1 MAARP
6 PPVNWR
12 TKPNANEQH
21 SQDGSQSSSLS
32 TSQES
37 GAATDSPVL
46 VYIHPAHLRD
56 IEAALRHLGLPSL
69 FSEGQAENYQVTNPT
84 GRHFPQ
90 ESDCTSSFSWRSMPT
105 SQVQALASFPVRRSP
120 AVQPTPLEYSDL
132 TASFSRLS
140 MPTSPVQAPVLLP
153 VRSSPPIQL
162 NSSPRKSLKKYY
174 VITVGKCTGIFWDE
188 W

>member
-6 PPVNWR
+6 PPVNWH

-21 SQDGSQSSSLS
+21 SQDGSQNSSLS

-37 GAATDSPVL
+37 SATTDAPVL
-46 VYIHPAHLRD
+46 VYIHPAHLCD
-56 IEAALRHLGLPSL
+56 IEAALCHLGLPSL

-84 GRHFPQ
+84 GHHFPQ
-90 ESDCTSSFSWRSMPT
+90 ESDCTSSFSWCSMPTSSFLWCSMPTSSFSWHSMPT

-132 TASFSRLS
+132 TASFSWLS

-153 VRSSPPIQL
+153 VRSSPPI
-162 NSSPRKSLKKYY
+162 
-174 VITVGKCTGIFWDE
+174 
-188 W
+188 